1 MEMAVIQQFD
11 DEHVEWLMS
20 RKRGIGGSDASTILG
35 FNKWKSPFEL
45 YVDKTSNHVEQINNE
60 AIHWGNILEDV
71 VANEFARVTGK
82 KVRKRNQTFVHP
94 KHKFMIANIDRDVVG
109 EKALLECKTTSA
121 YNAEQWEGDIIP
133 PAYMCQ
139 IQHYMAVLDYDK
151 AYIAVLIGGQKFV
164 WKEIRRDDEFI
175 ELMIHAEKNFWEN
188 HVLERIP
195 PAIDGSFSATEFVR
209 EMFPEDDGSSID
221 LADEANLLIDAIES
235 IKEEV
240 KEKQQL
246 QREYE
251 NKLKVMIGEA
261 EKAFTKDY
269 QVTYKTFTQNRVD
282 PKRLREELPD
292 IADEYT
298 NQTKSRRMT
307 IKKMED
313 TLND

>member
-1 MEMAVIQQFD
+1 M
-11 DEHVEWLMS
+11 
-20 RKRGIGGSDASTILG
+20 
-35 FNKWKSPFEL
+35 
-45 YVDKTSNHVEQINNE
+45 
-60 AIHWGNILEDV
+60 
-71 VANEFARVTGK
+71 
-82 KVRKRNQTFVHP
+82 
-94 KHKFMIANIDRDVVG
+94 
-109 EKALLECKTTSA
+109 
-121 YNAEQWEGDIIP
+121 
-133 PAYMCQ
+133 
-139 IQHYMAVLDYDK
+139 
-151 AYIAVLIGGQKFV
+151 
-164 WKEIRRDDEFI
+164 
-175 ELMIHAEKNFWEN
+175 
-188 HVLERIP
+188 
-195 PAIDGSFSATEFVR
+195 R